1 VLAGRSEYQSGVVS
15 IDGEVVTPKLMKKL
29 KKRVAYVRQS
39 DLFFGHL
46 TVRDQLTYTALLR
59 LPSTVPKSRKLTEVD
74 RIINR
79 LRLQKCADSP
89 IYMISG
95 GERKRVNIGTELLT
109 DPAIIMLDEPTS
121 GLDSTSA
128 VALMKILETLAHT
141 EGKTILTSIHQP
153 SSAVFASFNKLM
165 LLADG
170 NVVYYGTPQAS
181 LAYAARLNFA
191 CPSGYNAAD
200 HWMDLLVVDSAVV
213 PANNDLKNEEVNNDI
228 DSRALTEVRT
238 SPKSV
243 LLQSWDK
250 NAQATEIDAQVKADH
265 FKNEGSAKLHD
276 AWTEE
281 SSFNSSWWTQFTVLV
296 HRSMKNS
303 RSAIFT
309 TMNLVKSALI
319 GLMAGLLWFQMPYTE
334 ATVFDRSSYYF
345 FTMTFWVFD
354 AMFTAFM
361 AFPQE
366 RSIMLKER
374 ASGSYHLSAYFLA
387 KTTSEAPTR
396 MILPFIYMIVSYWL
410 AGVNFNFAIFL
421 GSTICTLLSVLAGE
435 SIGLLVGTAVFDIEK
450 GMVVM
455 TVTSLVLMVSGG
467 FFVQNLPY
475 WLRWIKFISPFKYA
489 YDSSVQL
496 VFNRP
501 VPCDGSAVLE
511 VCGASTSGFASA
523 SEVIDYLG
531 VQGSVGFNVGMLIAF
546 FLVARL
552 LSFTSLRAKKALER
566 ES

>member
-1 VLAGRSEYQSGVVS
+1 
-15 IDGEVVTPKLMKKL
+15 
-29 KKRVAYVRQS
+29 
-39 DLFFGHL
+39 
-46 TVRDQLTYTALLR
+46 
-59 LPSTVPKSRKLTEVD
+59 
-74 RIINR
+74 
-79 LRLQKCADSP
+79 
-89 IYMISG
+89 
-95 GERKRVNIGTELLT
+95 
-109 DPAIIMLDEPTS
+109 
-121 GLDSTSA
+121 
-128 VALMKILETLAHT
+128 
-141 EGKTILTSIHQP
+141 
-153 SSAVFASFNKLM
+153 
-165 LLADG
+165 
-170 NVVYYGTPQAS
+170 
-181 LAYAARLNFA
+181 
-191 CPSGYNAAD
+191 
-200 HWMDLLVVDSAVV
+200 
-213 PANNDLKNEEVNNDI
+213 
-228 DSRALTEVRT
+228 
-238 SPKSV
+238 
-243 LLQSWDK
+243 
-250 NAQATEIDAQVKADH
+250 
-265 FKNEGSAKLHD
+265 
-276 AWTEE
+276 
-281 SSFNSSWWTQFTVLV
+281 
-296 HRSMKNS
+296 
-303 RSAIFT
+303 
-309 TMNLVKSALI
+309 MNLVKSALI

>member
-1 VLAGRSEYQSGVVS
+1 MLAGRSEYQSGVVS

>member
-128 VALMKILETLAHT
+128 VALMKILETLAHS

-165 LLADG
+165 LLAAG

-213 PANNDLKNEEVNNDI
+213 PANNELKNEEVNNDI
-228 DSRALTEVRT
+228 DSRALTEMHRLKQIILRMRVRPNCT
-238 SPKSV
+238 MHGQKRALSIHLGGHS
-243 LLQSWDK
+243 LLY
-250 NAQATEIDAQVKADH
+250 
-265 FKNEGSAKLHD
+265 
-276 AWTEE
+276 
-281 SSFNSSWWTQFTVLV
+281 
-296 HRSMKNS
+296 
-303 RSAIFT
+303 
-309 TMNLVKSALI
+309 
-319 GLMAGLLWFQMPYTE
+319 WFTE
-334 ATVFDRSSYYF
+334 A
-345 FTMTFWVFD
+345 
-354 AMFTAFM
+354 
-361 AFPQE
+361 
-366 RSIMLKER
+366 
-374 ASGSYHLSAYFLA
+374 
-387 KTTSEAPTR
+387 
-396 MILPFIYMIVSYWL
+396 
-410 AGVNFNFAIFL
+410 
-421 GSTICTLLSVLAGE
+421 
-435 SIGLLVGTAVFDIEK
+435 
-450 GMVVM
+450 
-455 TVTSLVLMVSGG
+455 
-467 FFVQNLPY
+467 
-475 WLRWIKFISPFKYA
+475 
-489 YDSSVQL
+489 
-496 VFNRP
+496 
-501 VPCDGSAVLE
+501 
-511 VCGASTSGFASA
+511 
-523 SEVIDYLG
+523 
-531 VQGSVGFNVGMLIAF
+531 
-546 FLVARL
+546 
-552 LSFTSLRAKKALER
+552 
-566 ES
+566 